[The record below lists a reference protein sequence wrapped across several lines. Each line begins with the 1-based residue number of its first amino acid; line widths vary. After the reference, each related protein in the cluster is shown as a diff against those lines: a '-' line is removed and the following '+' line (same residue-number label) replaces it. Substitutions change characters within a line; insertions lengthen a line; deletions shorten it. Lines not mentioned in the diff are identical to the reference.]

1 MVIKESNLIESIHFA
16 IIEMYNESLIPSL
29 QSCLRITI
37 KTALHSLAEKG
48 MIDLQTYLNTNG
60 SRVSYYSAQT
70 DGPNNNQ
77 LKMIQERFELLSHV

>member
-48 MIDLQTYLNTNG
+48 MIILQTYLNTNG

-70 DGPNNNQ
+70 DGQNNNQ